1 MLGRFGTIILGVW
14 LVIAPFVLQYN
25 VASARANDFWTGLA
39 VIAIALVAMFT
50 GGGVRF
56 INTGLGAWLVASPF
70 ILNYLGHQTPVLNDM
85 LVGIGVIAF
94 SLIHSIPRRHEFHIA
109 RKGEVLPH

>member
-1 MLGRFGTIILGVW
+1 MWGRFGTIILGVW
-14 LVIAPFVLQYN
+14 LVIAPFVLRYD

-56 INTGLGAWLVASPF
+56 INTGLGAWLIASPF
-70 ILNYLGHQTPVLNDM
+70 ILNYLGHQTPLINDL
-85 LVGIGVIAF
+85 LVGMGIIGL
-94 SLIHSIPRRHEFHIA
+94 SLVHSVPRRHEFHLA
-109 RKGEVLPH
+109 HQGEAWH